1 MNKDVENTKKLA
13 DNKTNINKPKK
24 VLFTATEV
32 KTHINVFRLPYL
44 KWFKEQGYE
53 VHVAAKNDFINE
65 PCVILNCDK
74 YYDIK
79 FARFPFSKTNIN
91 AYKQLKKLMKENN
104 YDIIHCHTPVA
115 GVLTRL
121 AARSS
126 KNATVIYMAHGFHF
140 FKGAPLINWL
150 IYYPV
155 ERFCA
160 RFTDKQITI
169 NQEDYERA
177 RRFKLR
183 NDGKV
188 YYAPGVGIDL
198 DKIKNIKVDIK
209 KKKAELGIQENTPVL
224 LSVGELIKRK
234 NHETVLKA
242 FSGIKDKDFVY
253 LICGRGILMEH
264 LQNLT
269 KQLGLESKV
278 KFLGFRKDIAEICKT
293 ADLFIFPSYQEGLPV
308 ALMEAMACELPVIAS
323 NVRGNRDLIA
333 KENLFEPNDVAALTN
348 LIKKQLEAIQNKEL
362 QKVVYTN
369 LEQYSLENVL
379 KQMAEIYTDKWE
391 HKSDT

>member
-1 MNKDVENTKKLA
+1 MDKDVEKTK
-13 DNKTNINKPKK
+13 NKTDYKLKTNKPKK
-24 VLFTATEV
+24 VLFTATVV
-32 KTHINVFRLPYL
+32 KTHINVFHLPYL
-44 KWFKEQGYE
+44 KWFKEHGYE

-65 PCVILNCDK
+65 LCIIPNCDQ
-74 YYDIK
+74 YYDIN
-79 FARFPFSKTNIN
+79 FTRFPFSKANIK
-91 AYKQLKKLMKENN
+91 AYKQLKKLIQENN

-121 AARSS
+121 AARNS
-126 KNATVIYMAHGFHF
+126 KNTTVIYTAHGFHF
-140 FKGAPLINWL
+140 FKGAPLLNWL

-160 RFTDKQITI
+160 RFTDKLITI

-177 RRFKLR
+177 KRFSLR
-183 NDGKV
+183 KNGKV
-188 YYAPGVGIDL
+188 YYVAGVGINL
-198 DKIKNIKVDIK
+198 EKIQNLKVDVK
-209 KKKAELGIQENTPVL
+209 QKKAELGILGNIPVL

-242 FSGIKDKDFVY
+242 LSQIKDKNFIY
-253 LICGRGILMEH
+253 LICGRGVLKEH

-308 ALMEAMACELPVIAS
+308 ALMEAMEAGLPAIAS

-333 KENLFEPNDVAALTN
+333 KENLFELGDVDT
-348 LIKKQLEAIQNKEL
+348 LIKLIEKQIANIENIKRS
-362 QKVVYTN
+362 KVEYKN
-369 LEQYSLENVL
+369 LEQYSLKNVM
-379 KQMAEIYTDKWE
+379 KQMAKIYED
-391 HKSDT
+391 

>member
-1 MNKDVENTKKLA
+1 M
-13 DNKTNINKPKK
+13 
-24 VLFTATEV
+24 
-32 KTHINVFRLPYL
+32 
-44 KWFKEQGYE
+44 
-53 VHVAAKNDFINE
+53 HVAAKNDFINE

-140 FKGAPLINWL
+140 FKGTPLINWL

-160 RFTDKQITI
+160 RFTDKLITI

-224 LSVGELIKRK
+224 LSVGELNKNK
-234 NHETVLKA
+234 NHETVLQVLSKL
-242 FSGIKDKDFVY
+242 KDKNFIY
-253 LICGRGILMEH
+253 LICGRGVLKEYLERKIQELHLENKAKLLGYRIDVIEIL
-264 LQNLT
+264 
-269 KQLGLESKV
+269 
-278 KFLGFRKDIAEICKT
+278 KT
-293 ADLFIFPSYQEGLPV
+293 ADLFIFPSKREGLPV
-308 ALMEAMACELPVIAS
+308 SVIEAMACNLPLIAS

-333 KENLFEPNDVAALTN
+333 KENLFEPDDVDP
-348 LIKKQLEAIQNKEL
+348 LIKLIEKQIGNIENNKRS
-362 QKVVYTN
+362 KVEYKN
-369 LEQYSLENVL
+369 LEQYSLKNVM
-379 KQMAEIYTDKWE
+379 KQMAKIYED
-391 HKSDT
+391 

>member
-1 MNKDVENTKKLA
+1 MKKDVENTKKLA
-13 DNKTNINKPKK
+13 DNKTNINKHKK
-24 VLFTATEV
+24 VLFTATVV
-32 KTHINVFRLPYL
+32 KTHINVFHLPYL

-65 PCVILNCDK
+65 PCIIPNCNK

-91 AYKQLKKLMKENN
+91 AYKQLKKLMQENN

-126 KNATVIYMAHGFHF
+126 KNATVIYTAHGFHF
-140 FKGAPLINWL
+140 FKGAPLVNWL

-160 RFTDKQITI
+160 KYTDKLITI
-169 NQEDYERA
+169 NKEDYERA
-177 RRFKLR
+177 KWFKLR
-183 NDGKV
+183 KNGKV
-188 YYAPGVGIDL
+188 YYVPGVGINL
-198 DKIKNIKVDIK
+198 EKIQNLKVDIK
-209 KKKAELGIQENTPVL
+209 QKKTELVIPEDIPVL

-242 FSGIKDKDFVY
+242 LSQIKDKNFIY
-253 LICGRGILMEH
+253 LICGRGVLMEY
-264 LQNLT
+264 LKNLT

-293 ADLFIFPSYQEGLPV
+293 SDLFIFPSYQEGLPV
-308 ALMEAMACELPVIAS
+308 ALMEAMAAGLPIIAS
-323 NVRGNRDLIA
+323 NVRGNRDLIE
-333 KENLFEPNDVAALTN
+333 KENLFEPNDVKTLTS
-348 LIKKQLEAIQNKEL
+348 LIEKQIELIRQKEL
-362 QKVVYTN
+362 RKVIYTN

>member
-1 MNKDVENTKKLA
+1 MLNENKVI
-13 DNKTNINKPKK
+13 NIKKK
-24 VLFTATEV
+24 VLFTATV
-32 KTHINVFRLPYL
+32 ILHIKSFHLPYIKWL
-44 KWFKEQGYE
+44 KEHGCE
-53 VHVAAKNDFINE
+53 VHVAAKNDFISE
-65 PCVILNCDK
+65 PCIIPNCDK

-79 FARFPFSKTNIN
+79 FARFPFSKTNIK
-91 AYKQLKKLMKENN
+91 AYKQLKKLIQENN

-121 AARSS
+121 AAR
-126 KNATVIYMAHGFHF
+126 KNKNTTVIYTAHGFHF
-140 FKGAPLINWL
+140 FKGAPLLNWL

-160 RFTDKQITI
+160 RYTDKLITI
-169 NQEDYERA
+169 NKEDYERA
-177 RRFKLR
+177 KQFKLR
-183 NDGKV
+183 KHGKV
-188 YYAPGVGIDL
+188 YYVAGVGIDL
-198 DKIKNIKVDIK
+198 DKIENIKVDIK
-209 KKKAELGIQENTPVL
+209 KKKTELGIQENTPVL

-242 FSGIKDKDFVY
+242 LRQIKDKNFVY
-253 LICGRGILMEH
+253 LICGRGVLMEH

-278 KFLGFRKDIAEICKT
+278 KFLGFRKDIAEICKA

-308 ALMEAMACELPVIAS
+308 ALMEAMATGLPVIAS

-348 LIKKQLEAIQNKEL
+348 LIKKQLEAIENKEL
-362 QKVVYTN
+362 KKVDYAN
-369 LEQYSLENVL
+369 LDQYSLKNVL
-379 KQMAEIYTDKWE
+379 KQMAEIYTDK
-391 HKSDT
+391 